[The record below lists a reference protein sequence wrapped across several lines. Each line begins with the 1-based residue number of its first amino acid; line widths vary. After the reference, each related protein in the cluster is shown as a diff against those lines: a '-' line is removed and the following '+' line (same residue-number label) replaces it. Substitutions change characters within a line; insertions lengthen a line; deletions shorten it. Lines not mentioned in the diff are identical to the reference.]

1 MHLALYQPD
10 IPQNVGAFLRLS
22 ACLSVPLHI
31 IGPCSFPW
39 DDKKIRRAGMDYTD
53 KVPLTRH
60 TSWEAFDAWRQENGS
75 RLILLTTKTTQKYT
89 EFTFSA
95 NDILLMGKES
105 AGVPPIVHETV
116 DHRITIPMAPGM
128 RSLNVAVSAA
138 MVIGEVLR
146 QTESFPR

>member
-22 ACLSVPLHI
+22 ACLSVKLHI
-31 IGPCSFPW
+31 IEPCSFPW

-60 TSWEAFDAWRQENGS
+60 TSWEAFDAWRHENGS
-75 RLILLTTKTTQKYT
+75 RLILLTTKTTQRYT
-89 EFTFSA
+89 DFTFSA